1 MGKKDHTEKIN
12 TFIRKIICYTN
23 RKYQGVNMHA
33 DFKHT
38 DFLNDFI
45 ARFKNSTEKIHVFR
59 SPARIN
65 LIGEHIDYNGGKVFP
80 AAIDRYLSMAIRL
93 RDDDT
98 INIQNQDIQGSWSFT
113 IPQFHEKPS
122 EASWISYLR
131 GVFHYLFNGKW
142 PDRGFDAL
150 FTSNVH
156 MGAGVSSSAA
166 LELCFAYGLSWLYK
180 LEIPRLDL
188 VHISRKAEHEYAGV
202 HCGIMDQYAVAF
214 GKAEHALLLDTSAC
228 THTYAPVKL
237 GDYVIMLINT
247 NKPRSLADSKYNE
260 RLEECQKALT
270 LLRTIP
276 TLSQCQNLCDIPP
289 DQFEQHKAILNNAN
303 LERRVRHCIYENQRV
318 LASVD
323 VLNKGDLKAF
333 GKLLIESHISLR
345 ENYEVTGLHLDTIFE
360 SARSYADCIGVRMT
374 GAGFGGCAI
383 ALIKKTALDDF
394 ARTVG
399 SDYKSK
405 TGLEATF
412 YPVTIGEGVHELE

>member
-1 MGKKDHTEKIN
+1 
-12 TFIRKIICYTN
+12 
-23 RKYQGVNMHA
+23 MHA

-45 ARFKNSTEKIHVFR
+45 ARFKNSAEKIHVFR

-93 RDDDT
+93 REDDT
-98 INIQNQDIQGSWSFT
+98 VTIQNQNIHGSWSFAT
-113 IPQFHEKPS
+113 LDFHEKP
-122 EASWISYLR
+122 ENASWLSYLR
-131 GVFHYLFNGKW
+131 GVFHYLFNGRW
-142 PDRGFDAL
+142 PHRGFDAL
-150 FTSNVH
+150 FTSNVP

-166 LELCFAYGLSWLYK
+166 LELCFAYGLSRIYNV
-180 LEIPRLDL
+180 EISRLDL

-214 GKAEHALLLDTSAC
+214 GKANHAMLLDTSTC

-237 GDYVIMLINT
+237 GEYVIMLINT

-260 RLEECQKALT
+260 RLEECQKALSI
-270 LLRTIP
+270 LQTIP
-276 TLSQCQNLCDIPP
+276 ALSHCKHLCDIAP
-289 DQFEQHKAILNNAN
+289 DQFEQHKAVLNNTI
-303 LERRVRHCIYENQRV
+303 LEKRVKHCVSENQRV

-323 VLNKGDLKAF
+323 VLNRGDLIAF
-333 GKLLIESHISLR
+333 GNLLNESHISLK

-360 SARSYADCIGVRMT
+360 SARSHKDCIGVRMT

-383 ALIKKTALDDF
+383 ALVKKTAIDDF
-394 ARTVG
+394 AHSVG
-399 SDYKSK
+399 VYYHSK
-405 TGLEATF
+405 TGIEATF

>member
-1 MGKKDHTEKIN
+1 
-12 TFIRKIICYTN
+12 
-23 RKYQGVNMHA
+23 MHA
-33 DFKHT
+33 DFKRT

-45 ARFKNSTEKIHVFR
+45 ARFNNSAEKIHVFR

-80 AAIDRYLSMAIRL
+80 AAIDRYLSLAIRL
-93 RDDDT
+93 REDDT
-98 INIQNQDIQGSWSFT
+98 INIQNQNIQGTWSFT
-113 IPQFHEKPS
+113 TSEFHEKPQ
-122 EASWISYLR
+122 EASWLSYLR

-142 PDRGFDAL
+142 PKQGFDAL
-150 FTSNVH
+150 FTSNVP

-166 LELCFAYGLSWLYK
+166 LELCFAYGLSKLYN
-180 LEIPRLDL
+180 LEASRLDL

-214 GKAEHALLLDTSAC
+214 GKADHAMLLDTSAC
-228 THTYAPVKL
+228 SHTYAPVRL
-237 GDYVIMLINT
+237 GEYVIMLINT

-260 RLEECQKALT
+260 RLAECQKALS
-270 LLRTIP
+270 LLKTVP
-276 TLSQCQNLCDIPP
+276 ALSQCNHLCDITPE
-289 DQFEQHKAILNNAN
+289 QFEQYKDVLNDTT
-303 LERRVRHCIYENQRV
+303 LEKRVKHCVYENQRV

-333 GKLLIESHISLR
+333 GNLLIESHVSLK

-360 SARSYADCIGVRMT
+360 SARSHKDCIGVRMT

-383 ALIKKTALDDF
+383 ALVKKTAIDEF
-394 ARTVG
+394 ARSVG
-399 SDYKSK
+399 AYYHSK